1 MRSKSFEGMA
11 CSIAGVLDAVG
22 DRWAVLILRDLSLGL
37 SKYEDLRKST
47 DVTHATLSD
56 RLKHLEENELIERRQ
71 YQSGP
76 DRYEYLLTRKG
87 RDVILVVQALAQV
100 GDKWGV
106 TGDAGPPLKF
116 INKNSGRQVKLA
128 LVDEKS
134 AEVVRMRDVRPQAGP
149 GADDLVRWRLTKFEQ
164 RCFFRCMGKARRG
177 MRGASPGYSL
187 QDGNLS
193 QFYLELTFPRM
204 VVYCD

>member
-1 MRSKSFEGMA
+1 MRSKSFEGMT

-47 DVTHATLSD
+47 GVTHATLSD

-71 YQSGP
+71 YQTGP

-87 RDVILVVQALAQV
+87 CDTFVVIQALAQV
-100 GDKWGV
+100 GDKWAV
-106 TGDAGPPLKF
+106 TGDDGPPFKF
-116 INKNSGRQVKLA
+116 VDKHSGRAVKLR

-134 AEVVRMRDVRPQAGP
+134 GKLVRLRDVRPQAGP
-149 GADDLVRWRLTKFEQ
+149 GADDLVRWRLTKFDQ
-164 RCFFRCMGKARRG
+164 
-177 MRGASPGYSL
+177 P
-187 QDGNLS
+187 
-193 QFYLELTFPRM
+193 
-204 VVYCD
+204 